1 MKTKYD
7 IIRKLGSVST
17 TELIKI
23 HCVGK
28 ATIID
33 IKKQKYDTEYYLKHV
48 GPSVAGNDRK
58 ALNILM

>member
-17 TELIKI
+17 TELVKI
-23 HCVGK
+23 HDVGK
-28 ATIID
+28 VTIID
-33 IKKQKYDTEYYLKHV
+33 IKKQKHDTENYPKHV
-48 GPSVAGNDRK
+48 EPSAAGNRRK